1 MYELSFV
8 LCFWFITWCGRAGS
22 RDHGQLPCT
31 CSTVMMGNPL
41 TLSCVV
47 ALLILTMVPSKAL
60 TDEEERQRSMKRD
73 IELGLLAIEPLPKE
87 ETSHDIDPGMKIFQ
101 EAEEDRD
108 HLYHPPPETP
118 REIRRAP
125 LRLKY
130 QQAPNE
136 PEEDR
141 DHLYH
146 P

>member
-1 MYELSFV
+1 MLHFE
-8 LCFWFITWCGRAGS
+8 G
-22 RDHGQLPCT
+22 
-31 CSTVMMGNPL
+31 
-41 TLSCVV
+41 
-47 ALLILTMVPSKAL
+47 
-60 TDEEERQRSMKRD
+60 EERVFTAVEFKYGRVSVRS
-73 IELGLLAIEPLPKE
+73 ELGLLAIEPLPKE

-130 QQAPNE
+130 QHAPNE